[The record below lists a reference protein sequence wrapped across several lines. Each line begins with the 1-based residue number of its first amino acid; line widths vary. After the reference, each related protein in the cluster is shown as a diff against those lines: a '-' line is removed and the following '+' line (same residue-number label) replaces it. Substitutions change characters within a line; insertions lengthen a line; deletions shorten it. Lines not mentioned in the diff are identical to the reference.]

1 MTAFSRRA
9 FGLGAAALGLAFAT
23 TPRGFAAEAGFPVT
37 IAHALGEA
45 VIPAAPRRLVTIG
58 WMAHDA
64 ATALGHAPVAM
75 PRQSYGGDADGLPP
89 WLHEELDRQGAA
101 LPERLDFSN
110 GVPFEAILALAPDLI
125 LAPYSGI
132 SAEDYAR
139 LSTIAPTVAYAREP
153 WVADWQELTR
163 TVAAAIGT
171 RADDKLAALAAE
183 LAAVAAVHPE
193 FAGRTFV
200 LANTEAGRAELGL
213 VVGTDPRIAVLEQLG
228 LVLAPGVAAMGLA
241 DNYNTTI
248 SFERLGDID
257 ADMLLTW
264 DEGTAEDEALLANP
278 LLARYRPVAEGRH
291 LRLTDEAEIM
301 ALSAPSL
308 LATPWVLGR
317 IVPKLAALLG

>member
-1 MTAFSRRA
+1 MKLSRRS
-9 FGLGAAALGLAFAT
+9 FTLGLLSAGA
-23 TPRGFAAEAGFPVT
+23 GLAAISPALAQDAFPVT
-37 IAHALGEA
+37 IAHGLGET
-45 VIPAAPRRLVTIG
+45 VIPAEPRRIVTIG

-64 ATALGHAPVAM
+64 ATALGHAPIGM
-75 PRQSYGGDADGLPP
+75 PRQTYGGDADGLPP
-89 WLHEELDRQGAA
+89 WLHEELDRQSVA
-101 LPERLDFSN
+101 LPERLDFSG

-132 SAEDYAR
+132 SPDDYAR
-139 LSTIAPTVAYAREP
+139 LNAIAPTIAFAREP

-163 TVAAAIGT
+163 TVATATGT
-171 RADDKLAALAAE
+171 NADDRLAALDAE
-183 LAAVAAVHPE
+183 LAAIAAQHPQL
-193 FAGRTFV
+193 AGKSFV
-200 LANTEAGRAELGL
+200 LANTEPGRTELGL

-257 ADMLLTW
+257 ADLLLSW
-264 DEGTAEDEALLANP
+264 DDGTAEDEALLANP

-291 LRLTDEAEIM
+291 LRLTDKAEIM

-308 LATPWVLGR
+308 LSIPWALRR
-317 IVPKLAALLG
+317 IVPKLAALLR

>member
-1 MTAFSRRA
+1 MTMPRRT
-9 FGLGAAALGLAFAT
+9 FTLGLLAAGAGLAT
-23 TPRGFAAEAGFPVT
+23 LARARAAEAGFPVT
-37 IAHALGEA
+37 IVHALGESVVA
-45 VIPAAPRRLVTIG
+45 AAPKRIVTIG

-64 ATALGHAPVAM
+64 ATALGHVPVGM

-101 LPERLDFSN
+101 LPERLDFTS
-110 GVPFEAILALAPDLI
+110 GVPFEAILALAPDLV

-132 SAEDYAR
+132 GAEDYAR
-139 LSTIAPTVAYAREP
+139 LSSIAPTIAYAREP

-163 TVAAAIGT
+163 TVATATGT
-171 RADDKLAALAAE
+171 SADGKLAALAAR
-183 LAAVAAVHPE
+183 LAAVAAAHPE
-193 FAGRTFV
+193 FAGKTFV
-200 LANTEAGRAELGL
+200 LANTEAGRTELGL

-228 LVLAPGVAAMGLA
+228 FVLAPGVAAMGLA

-257 ADMLLTW
+257 ADMLLSW
-264 DEGTAEDEALLANP
+264 DDGTAEDEALLANP
-278 LLARYRPVAEGRH
+278 LLARYRPVAAGRH

-308 LATPWVLGR
+308 LAIPWVLER
-317 IVPKLAALLG
+317 IVPKLAALLA

>member
-1 MTAFSRRA
+1 MILSRRLFTLA
-9 FGLGAAALGLAFAT
+9 LLSAGVGLTTISRALAAD
-23 TPRGFAAEAGFPVT
+23 AGFPVT

-45 VIPAAPRRLVTIG
+45 VIPAAPKRIVTIG

-64 ATALGHAPVAM
+64 ATALGHPPVGM

-101 LPERLDFSN
+101 LPERLDFSS

-139 LSTIAPTVAYAREP
+139 LSRIAPTIAFAREP

-163 TVAAAIGT
+163 TVASAVGGT
-171 RADDKLAALAAE
+171 ADERLVALDVE
-183 LAAVAAVHPE
+183 LAAVAAAHPE
-193 FAGRTFV
+193 FTGRSFV
-200 LANTEAGRAELGL
+200 LANTEAGRAEFGL

-228 LVLAPGVAAMGLA
+228 FVLAPGVAAMGLA

-248 SFERLGDID
+248 SFERLDDID
-257 ADMLLTW
+257 ADVLLTW
-264 DEGTAEDEALLANP
+264 DEGTEEDAAVLANP
-278 LLARYRPVAEGRH
+278 LLARYRPVAAGRH
-291 LRLTDEAEIM
+291 LRLTDPAEIM

-308 LATPWVLGR
+308 LATPWVLER
-317 IVPKLAALLG
+317 LVPKLAALLA

>member
-1 MTAFSRRA
+1 MTLSRRS
-9 FGLGAAALGLAFAT
+9 FTLGLLVAGAGLAAI
-23 TPRGFAAEAGFPVT
+23 PRALAAEGAFPVT
-37 IAHALGEA
+37 IAHALGET
-45 VIPAAPRRLVTIG
+45 VIPAAPARIVTIG

-64 ATALGHAPVAM
+64 ATALGHPPVGM
-75 PRQSYGGDADGLPP
+75 PYQSYGGDADGLPP

-101 LPERLDFSN
+101 LPERLDFSS

-132 SAEDYAR
+132 SVEDYAR
-139 LSTIAPTVAYAREP
+139 LGTIAPTIAYAREP

-163 TVAAAIGT
+163 TVAAAVGT
-171 RADDKLAALAAE
+171 SADDKLAALDAQ
-183 LAAVAAVHPE
+183 LAAIAAAHPE
-193 FAGRTFV
+193 FAGKTFV
-200 LANTEAGRAELGL
+200 LANTEAGRSELGL

-228 LVLAPGVAAMGLA
+228 FVLAPGVAAMGLA

-257 ADMLLTW
+257 ADVLLSW
-264 DEGTAEDEALLANP
+264 DEGTAEDDALLANP

-291 LRLTDEAEIM
+291 LRLVDEAEIM

-308 LATPWVLGR
+308 LAIPWALER
-317 IVPKLAALLG
+317 LVPKLSALLG